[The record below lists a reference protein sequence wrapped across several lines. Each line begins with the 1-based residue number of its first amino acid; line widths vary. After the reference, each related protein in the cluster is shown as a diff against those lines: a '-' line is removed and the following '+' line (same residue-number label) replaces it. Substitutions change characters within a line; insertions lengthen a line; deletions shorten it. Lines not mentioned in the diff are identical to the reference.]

1 MEKVRSV
8 LNKIAFYARRFC
20 YLLAPLVAGIIFL
33 AMCGTHGLYPFG
45 DKSIAWC
52 DMNQQIIP
60 LMADFKDILERKQSF
75 SINLANAGGMDFFG
89 IFFFYMS
96 NPFTF
101 LIAFVS
107 KSDLALFM
115 NVLVMFKV
123 MAIAGSAAFYLKR
136 KHPKLNAMMIL
147 ALSLIYAFSG
157 YTMMYYQLLMWLDML
172 YLFPLLLWGIDRL
185 FEKNNYVPYMILIAL
200 CIACDFYI
208 GGMIVFFTV
217 MYVGIR
223 LYVERKENRV
233 APIAKSFLLGSFFAA
248 LIDAFIY
255 IPSFIQ
261 YLESGRSD
269 SLMNSLENSWFITP
283 YQTVIPL
290 VLCLVNLF
298 PLFFRKGSK
307 DRVNRAMFVL
317 LLIPLIL
324 EPLNKIWHFGSY
336 QAFPARFA
344 FMTIF
349 MGIEIAASNLETLTD
364 RENFDRR
371 RIWGDL
377 GSVLLLSV
385 AFLIENR
392 FVEEKI
398 GYLSRYASSL
408 WGDGTSFECLCRY
421 YVMILLIVTGVYLLF
436 RFKKTNRASFSLMMV
451 GFSVIEAMFS
461 MRIYAVVP
469 ARKTESYQEFL
480 KLEGAIDDDAFY
492 RVKTSAKITDVNMV
506 GAIGYNNLGHYTSL
520 TNEDYM
526 FTMKKLGY
534 SSYWMEVGAYGGT
547 EFGDALM
554 VNKYTISPGKNAS
567 AIASTDRYSITEN
580 PVLPFGLVTR
590 GDLSDEA
597 ELKEDQRF
605 KMQEHIFDTLF
616 GGDQDLTVSYG
627 YKTSGLNDLSD
638 ADRFHFKPTSSA
650 SITYTCEIRGTQ
662 TLYFDCFDRYSN
674 SLGETI
680 NGSFNIR
687 VNGMMRQSNYPSQS
701 FNGILK
707 LGSFTDTTVQV
718 TIEVLKEVEC
728 RSFGVFGIQKDV
740 FDAMISDAAGAN
752 LRVQGSK
759 ITGRFDNS
767 EGYSYLFL
775 SIPYSEGYRA
785 KINGQKADV
794 IRVFSDFIAIPL
806 KEGSNTIFVSY
817 ATPGIGIGT
826 AATICGALLLIFH
839 LLLRYKYKI
848 NYRYESSVENIS
860 FQIVIFFAASLLI
873 ALYLLPLIVNIGH
886 EIALF
891 L

>member
-1 MEKVRSV
+1 MERIRSV
-8 LNKIAFYARRFC
+8 LNKISFYARRFC
-20 YLLAPLVAGIIFL
+20 YLLAPLLAGIIFL
-33 AMCGTHGLYPFG
+33 SMCGKHHLYPFG

-60 LMADFKDILERKQSF
+60 LMADFKDILEGKQGF
-75 SINLANAGGMDFFG
+75 SINLANAGGMNFFG

-101 LIAFVS
+101 LIAFVP

-123 MAIAGSAAFYLKR
+123 MTIAGSAAFYLKK
-136 KHPKLNAMMIL
+136 KHPKLNAMMIVS
-147 ALSLIYAFSG
+147 LSLIYAFSG
-157 YTMMYYQLLMWLDML
+157 YTMMYYQLLMWLDLL
-172 YLFPLLLWGIDRL
+172 YLFPILLWGIDRL

-217 MYVGIR
+217 MDVGIR
-223 LYVERKENRV
+223 LYVERKEKPV
-233 APIAKSFLLGSFFAA
+233 ASIAKSFLLGSLFAA

-255 IPSFIQ
+255 IPCFLQ
-261 YLESGRSD
+261 YLESGRS
-269 SLMNSLENSWFITP
+269 SSALASIENSWFITP

-298 PLFFRKGSK
+298 PLLFRKNSEN
-307 DRVNRAMFVL
+307 RVNRAMFVL

-349 MGIEIAASNLETLTD
+349 MGIEIAACNLETLTD
-364 RENFDRR
+364 RENFERKK
-371 RIWGDL
+371 IWGDL
-377 GSVLLLSV
+377 GSLLFLSA
-385 AFLIENR
+385 AFLIESR

-398 GYLSRYASSL
+398 GYLGKYASSL

-436 RFKKTNRASFSLMMV
+436 RFKKMNRISFSLIMV
-451 GFSVIEAMFS
+451 GFSVIEATFS

-469 ARKTESYQEFL
+469 SRTTESYQEFL
-480 KLEGAIDDDAFY
+480 KLEGALDDDSFY

-547 EFGDALM
+547 EFSDALM

-580 PVLPFGLVTR
+580 PILPFGLATR
-590 GDLSDEA
+590 EDLSDEE

-605 KMQEHIFDTLF
+605 RMQEHLFDALF
-616 GGDQDLTVSYG
+616 GGEEDLTVSYD
-627 YKTSGLNDLSD
+627 YQISGLNDLSS
-638 ADRFHFKPTSSA
+638 ADRFHFKPISSA
-650 SITYTCEIRGTQ
+650 SITYLCEIQGTQ

-674 SLGETI
+674 NLGEAI

-687 VNGMMRQSNYPSQS
+687 VNGMTKQTNYPSQN
-701 FNGILK
+701 FNGVLK
-707 LGSFTDTTVQV
+707 LGSFTDTTVK
-718 TIEVLKEVEC
+718 ISIDVLKEVEC
-728 RSFGVFGIQKDV
+728 RSFGVFGIKKDV
-740 FDAMISDAAGAN
+740 FDSMILNAAGAD
-752 LRVQGSK
+752 LRVEGSK

-767 EGYSYLFL
+767 GGYSYLFL
-775 SIPYSEGYRA
+775 SLPYSGGYHA

-794 IRVFSDFIAIPL
+794 LRVFSDFIAIPL
-806 KEGSNTIFVSY
+806 KTGDNDISVSFT
-817 ATPGIGIGT
+817 TPGIGIGI

-839 LLLRYKYKI
+839 LLLRYKYRI
-848 NYRYESSVENIS
+848 SYRYESSVEKIS
-860 FQIVIFFAASLLI
+860 YRIAIFFAALLLI
-873 ALYLLPLIVNIGH
+873 VLYLFPLVVNIGH
-886 EIALF
+886 EISLF
-891 L
+891 I